1 MFKRVRFQGVPTDVA
16 VVHSCRRDGRGGSPT
31 AVVCRSDAPSDLSSL
46 SHLPARAGAS
56 HAVVVDGP
64 PEGPVTLRF
73 FTATGE
79 LPACGHGTVAAL
91 AFLAARAGKRDHT
104 VPLRIGS
111 RSLTGYV
118 TDGTMATF
126 LESRIVLRLPTD
138 PELAGVLPALGLPG
152 LPVGV
157 LAASTGRWRLLV
169 PINSRA
175 ALTRLTPD
183 PGHLREV
190 CDRLNLLGCYVHSP
204 PDAEGRLAARMFAPA
219 IGIPEDVANANST
232 ACLAA
237 ALAGRTI
244 AVDMGDTVGAPSTI
258 LASARP
264 GGAVEVGGEATITG
278 KLRLD

>member
-1 MFKRVRFQGVPTDVA
+1 MI
-16 VVHSCRRDGRGGSPT
+16 HSCRRDGRGGSPT
-31 AVVCRSDAPSDLSSL
+31 AVLWRADAPSDLAAL
-46 SHLPARAGAS
+46 RHLPARAGAS

-64 PEGPVTLRF
+64 PEGPVDLRF
-73 FTATGE
+73 FTAAGE

-91 AFLAARAGKRDHT
+91 AFLAARAGKRDLT
-104 VPLRIGS
+104 VPLRVGG

-118 TDGTMATF
+118 TGGTMATF
-126 LESRIVLRLPTD
+126 LEDRVALRLPTD
-138 PELAGVLPALGLPG
+138 PELTGVLPALGFPG
-152 LPVGV
+152 RGLNFPVGV

-169 PINSRA
+169 PVESRA
-175 ALTRLTPD
+175 ALTRLAPD
-183 PGHLREV
+183 PARLRAA
-190 CDRLNLLGCYVHSP
+190 CDRLGLLGCYVHTP

-219 IGIPEDVANANST
+219 IGVDEDVANANST

-244 AVDMGDTVGAPSTI
+244 AVDMGDTLGAPSTI

-264 GGAVEVGGEATITG
+264 GGAVEVGGEATVTG